1 MYYLGYDYK
10 ACLELLND
18 HHVYID
24 LENKKE
30 NIAFVRDD
38 VYYYKIQVYHKLE
51 KFQEI
56 IDLLDN
62 LEKEND
68 FFKHKSE
75 YVDLIN
81 YFRAVS
87 YYKLRKEKDENENR
101 QKVYL
106 NNSLK
111 TLDKITNK
119 KSEIYIDSLI
129 YRIDFNHYLF
139 NIYLNCYLKERKN
152 KLELEKLI
160 ENFDNYVKDLDE
172 VITDDMIEK
181 SRLNR
186 IWEYKLFGLFYF
198 NKYSFSELD
207 HFIKSNKDYEKYY
220 VNNDKNRNFVESFYL
235 GLAYFRDE
243 INFFDIFF
251 KKKSKPGISYQE
263 NLKKCQNFLDKY
275 KYEIEVNEKNKHLIT
290 INKINLHFCRGV
302 LGILNKNYQDL
313 KDFDRAFEISERDFN
328 SSSYYSSE
336 YLIFD
341 KRFELSYYKSIALLK
356 HKDLISAQKNIKKAY
371 DFLSED
377 LKIDE
382 KLRESIQFINS
393 YIGYKIE
400 KDKNENSYKFDVG
413 LENFEYLK
421 NEVNFYKGKCF
432 LKNQNL
438 KESLEHF
445 NSIKE
450 KDPFW
455 RAHVLIKHK
464 VECNYKYGIYN
475 QINEKKHGQKNEHLE
490 NTIALIE
497 KNKEKLIEQNNSYK
511 NKNENKNKEV
521 NYDLYKAKCLYYL
534 DNKDDLLYDFVV
546 NSNLQI
552 NNDLVSRDLD
562 FLKGVAIMRYKIKT
576 NEMFHYKM
584 INVKQSYIQNSSSA
598 EIKEY
603 IANLDEAKTHLANFL
618 RNQANQNK
626 TDKELEKYDIST
638 IEKVHTAKFYLA
650 IIYQHKC
657 SNNIINS
664 LNHFA
669 EIYRDKVNDVENFG
683 YKNESKISK
692 NRDEIINILSD
703 LFSKLSENETKMNS
717 LNFREFNKT
726 DFCFYFGLAL
736 FKSKLYIDN
745 QHSEKLFKMAIA
757 EANTDLS
764 KKMYSILSNFFLGL
778 IYYKS
783 GSFQNAK
790 DCFNQSTSSFILTK
804 FYLQCCEYKIELKK
818 NNGILA
824 EVEIA
829 KMEQIYNSVR
839 NILLEITEINGLE
852 NFSEKN
858 LDELLEIM
866 ISCFFEIFKN
876 SNEKKNLA
884 DNFKQSLEQCKISED
899 IKIKAIEKY
908 SDRINVLDY
917 YSFNKTKT
925 DLEKFLKN
933 ISQKVDTIE
942 KNYYIGIANFKL
954 YEKENDFNFL
964 RESEKHLTAYFSNYS
979 TDKTKINLL
988 LNAKFYLIK
997 CSFERDQYEDLE
1009 NIEKNLDYINQYW
1022 SAKNDD
1028 EKYLIDFDE
1037 NLKNYYLIKTC
1048 FYRKN
1053 YSQAYQLL
1061 LDYTKSEDN
1070 LTDEIKYIF
1079 NVCLVELNKCNQKS
1093 QEQSKEKSEKFDI
1106 NKSSQYYDNNQ
1117 IHLAHEYFKLNDS
1130 QNCYN
1135 LSHGIFNKFFHN
1147 SATQKLKNK
1156 FVYEKYE
1163 YYLLISCMINSYFHL
1178 AIQKN
1183 DQNAFTAISDY
1194 CEKAIKYHEY
1204 NKIEYFKSV
1213 IKENIFK
1220 KLYLSKYFSKDYD
1233 FLIGLNEDSFSCLAE
1248 YNYLKGASFF
1258 KKFTHKSEAKSHLKK
1273 YIDSYKLNKI
1283 IDTRVNV
1290 LNAYYFLTLINFEES
1305 VNENEPLNYI
1315 INETKSVLSE
1325 DGKDLRKALKKENPK
1340 ESILEFDMNEIYYY
1354 LGVYYFQNLNFQLCL
1369 DYLDKVDKYEKI
1381 NPNSV
1386 LLYKSVCFYELGDEN
1401 NKLKAIDLMRKID
1414 LNFEYY
1420 ANSVLYLGLIYFDLG
1435 DYEKSFDTLF
1445 KLNDDFKL
1453 NKIKNLFNYHND
1465 AEQNQFYL
1473 YEKFIVKSARK
1484 SAFKT
1489 KANNYINNDK
1499 FEVLKQISSEL
1510 IEMNK
1515 PLPKL
1520 NCYNFINFGW
1530 SLNFLEDYSGV
1541 IEFFEDM
1548 KKNEIFKYNK
1558 ILKSKVKDDFYFILG
1573 VALFKKSSSKSIYK
1587 NLLNNRN
1594 SFNQNE
1600 LLQSKSFLELAN
1612 KNLNH
1617 DPKSIGKE
1625 DELIIWNEKKLFI
1638 NFYLSMIYSSEGDF
1652 ENAFSC
1658 LKTAYDFYFSDFLKN
1673 KNQNSSGLRIN
1684 IKLDDIEI
1692 YNPENLHKIFNNDL
1706 ITTEIEN
1713 HERDIYYDI
1722 LFFLFNIVFK
1732 NYDKNLAGINFEK
1745 NLKKFSTVV
1754 DDIFSNMDKFNL
1766 TSRLNFVELVYF
1778 YKFKLMF
1785 EISQLKKPDLK
1796 KSDNQFDQTPNE
1808 NEKNSIIEKLLNS
1821 RIMEKSFDESCCFYF
1836 DTYYFL
1842 SLHYSKDKSGRDYD
1856 CIKKLINSLQN
1867 NSNLIK
1873 KESLV
1878 EKIYILYIEIFHD
1891 YINSSK
1897 LTDEEINDCLV
1908 KLKNF
1913 KENYSYVFKYEQ
1925 TEWEK
1930 YKIESLKSK
1939 TKYLMKNNTFE
1950 RLQNDFE
1957 NLIKNTF
1964 YKNLEIKKDFEEA
1977 ELKINSKQ
1985 NKIDPNEGV
1994 IILAKLYE
2002 SKFKT
2007 LNYKNEN
2014 DDFKTMK
2021 FKIVNYLTK
2030 SKFENKAYEECKR
2043 LFNENRLFLFEIIEK
2058 ASLVPMI
2065 YFVCISIINTENDWS
2080 KVEEL
2085 VEYLNED
2092 NVIDKFPDLKLNF
2105 ILLRASLLYKK
2116 LDYASLV
2123 DMPKINFPLS
2133 ANLNEEY
2140 ELYKFAAGYWIEFE
2154 KLYKKPEEFLE
2165 SLNNNSIKG
2174 SIISFFQLFAGIESG
2189 KSNLNL
2195 NNELKNV
2202 FKNIEESK
2210 KNVSND
2216 ELNLAYYRN
2225 NIDYDL
2231 IKGLFLFIEKNY
2243 TESLKH
2249 LNSYTQFLDGG
2260 KKEYLSI
2267 YPGLIVNYY
2276 KLICV
2281 NKINEDLKKE
2291 LEKNLA
2297 KNKYA
2302 EIRNSLEQNMDYFN
2316 QIEIYFNDKILD
2328 YIEKSNI
2335 KKNVF
2340 DEMANFY
2347 FSAENYAK
2355 FIEISKRI
2363 DKKNDKLNFKLAVS
2377 NYKILELNDTERL
2390 EEIRNTLYS
2399 ILSKNKFS
2407 ELYYHL
2413 FNINLL
2419 LKNYAESLRNL
2430 NEMTPKPFDY
2440 EFNCGL
2446 IFFEQKKYQEAQNA
2460 FEKQI
2465 KASNQTHLES
2475 YLYLLLCEKSRNE
2488 NKSLCEIYE
2497 NENDSKKLLEVIKK
2511 CDKALFCSNWKE
2523 KLPELVKDRKNLF
2536 QTFLKLKKEQYYK
2549 SKQDLKFYVYIPG
2562 FWRNQEY
2569 VQCIQKALEDLGFEF
2584 SISDDQNSVLKN
2596 DGIDEEFNSSYFI
2609 LLFLSKDYLEKS
2621 AQNANLKQE
2630 LDKMQE
2636 KIAQKKLFCSVLFED
2651 LNSFKW
2657 PASIQNLKKYVGS
2670 NLCLDFKTIN
2680 NFSVNKEKNIV
2691 FKKFCFF
2698 SLIETLINS
2707 FERF

>member
-1 MYYLGYDYK
+1 MNFHEKNPFEDIFKKDRKLDLDICNNPLVHIKEKKEHILKKADEAKEKKDFELEILYLIHYIDIEPRDFDIYDRFVSRVLNIENEFKDREEKANYYVKHLNEINLPVFKDLLNAKIHLANRKHKEADFCLNNIKDHPDLRDEHKIKIVYNYLKYDKKKALEYLKVISKNVNNFEYNYLIEILTIAFNPSGFSYNSALEKFNSLEKKSNDKHNPLIKFNLLMCSLTQFLYQDRLNSKLLEKCLADCRQILDECKVPPDDQNYIFKIYKAALNIQVIILHNLFKLKKDDNDKKLLLKILEECEYIGFENKIILLNHYNSESESVLLENIEFLKKEIDSLKFRMNNDTLNTPEQKRNLYFGKENEILFYYHSIFLYFKSEMSIKKKTEEIFREELLTEDDEFEIKMYEKVIDDFTLKNKSSDLAQSRAKSFVLTERSKTNLQKTKQIFPKEEAGPVENEILSKFEIANYLNFIGWVYYNSKYEYNKAGKYFDRAKALDKKFFKSKIYFHLKTNDYDALINYIENEINDQADDEVNFYLAYAYFHQGNKMEAINTLNKLTMLNGMKDSREICENFCDFDLEYDIITKKFKRNRSKYEFVQNYIIGFDENFIINDVCDVVLDIRLRLETNKRELKFNNEYFFLFKSIVDLRKNNEYNKNCDDCIKNALSIYKENMCSNSIKYMVNLLKYNEKHLTSNKIRDKTVENDQYLNFLFDIKQDFLDRYFFIVEYYKKNIFSLINIHGLKSFDFSELNENLIHIYNGNFDKVIKYLNNIDTNSDFVIDILNDNEELNENIISLNASIISLRQYIKSAKKEQKPKLLNIAKVFYWLVYKLYENRNYDAIRAVKLDVFNLLKDKFKFTTNSKHDIVYYLNELNYYLGVVYFRERNFKISRKFFKDYSLTESKKFYNVVKFYVLVLKKIKLKKNPDGVVQKEFTEMIEEFGLLKDMIEHAYKDINEKYKIVNPIEINFHIAQCMYYLGYDYK

-432 LKNQNL
+432 LKNENL

-1147 SATQKLKNK
+1147 SASQKLKNK
-1156 FVYEKYE
+1156 FEYEKYE

-1204 NKIEYFKSV
+1204 NKIEYFKSDM
-1213 IKENIFK
+1213 KENIFK

-1325 DGKDLRKALKKENPK
+1325 DGKDLPYWHAAIPPYITTPLINNSEN
-1340 ESILEFDMNEIYYY
+1340 ST
-1354 LGVYYFQNLNFQLCL
+1354 
-1369 DYLDKVDKYEKI
+1369 
-1381 NPNSV
+1381 S
-1386 LLYKSVCFYELGDEN
+1386 
-1401 NKLKAIDLMRKID
+1401 
-1414 LNFEYY
+1414 
-1420 ANSVLYLGLIYFDLG
+1420 
-1435 DYEKSFDTLF
+1435 
-1445 KLNDDFKL
+1445 
-1453 NKIKNLFNYHND
+1453 
-1465 AEQNQFYL
+1465 
-1473 YEKFIVKSARK
+1473 KFI
-1484 SAFKT
+1484 
-1489 KANNYINNDK
+1489 
-1499 FEVLKQISSEL
+1499 
-1510 IEMNK
+1510 
-1515 PLPKL
+1515 
-1520 NCYNFINFGW
+1520 
-1530 SLNFLEDYSGV
+1530 
-1541 IEFFEDM
+1541 
-1548 KKNEIFKYNK
+1548 
-1558 ILKSKVKDDFYFILG
+1558 
-1573 VALFKKSSSKSIYK
+1573 
-1587 NLLNNRN
+1587 
-1594 SFNQNE
+1594 
-1600 LLQSKSFLELAN
+1600 
-1612 KNLNH
+1612 
-1617 DPKSIGKE
+1617 
-1625 DELIIWNEKKLFI
+1625 
-1638 NFYLSMIYSSEGDF
+1638 
-1652 ENAFSC
+1652 
-1658 LKTAYDFYFSDFLKN
+1658 
-1673 KNQNSSGLRIN
+1673 
-1684 IKLDDIEI
+1684 
-1692 YNPENLHKIFNNDL
+1692 
-1706 ITTEIEN
+1706 
-1713 HERDIYYDI
+1713 
-1722 LFFLFNIVFK
+1722 
-1732 NYDKNLAGINFEK
+1732 
-1745 NLKKFSTVV
+1745 
-1754 DDIFSNMDKFNL
+1754 
-1766 TSRLNFVELVYF
+1766 
-1778 YKFKLMF
+1778 
-1785 EISQLKKPDLK
+1785 
-1796 KSDNQFDQTPNE
+1796 
-1808 NEKNSIIEKLLNS
+1808 
-1821 RIMEKSFDESCCFYF
+1821 
-1836 DTYYFL
+1836 
-1842 SLHYSKDKSGRDYD
+1842 
-1856 CIKKLINSLQN
+1856 
-1867 NSNLIK
+1867 
-1873 KESLV
+1873 
-1878 EKIYILYIEIFHD
+1878 
-1891 YINSSK
+1891 
-1897 LTDEEINDCLV
+1897 
-1908 KLKNF
+1908 
-1913 KENYSYVFKYEQ
+1913 
-1925 TEWEK
+1925 
-1930 YKIESLKSK
+1930 
-1939 TKYLMKNNTFE
+1939 
-1950 RLQNDFE
+1950 
-1957 NLIKNTF
+1957 
-1964 YKNLEIKKDFEEA
+1964 
-1977 ELKINSKQ
+1977 
-1985 NKIDPNEGV
+1985 
-1994 IILAKLYE
+1994 
-2002 SKFKT
+2002 
-2007 LNYKNEN
+2007 
-2014 DDFKTMK
+2014 
-2021 FKIVNYLTK
+2021 
-2030 SKFENKAYEECKR
+2030 
-2043 LFNENRLFLFEIIEK
+2043 
-2058 ASLVPMI
+2058 
-2065 YFVCISIINTENDWS
+2065 
-2080 KVEEL
+2080 
-2085 VEYLNED
+2085 
-2092 NVIDKFPDLKLNF
+2092 
-2105 ILLRASLLYKK
+2105 
-2116 LDYASLV
+2116 
-2123 DMPKINFPLS
+2123 
-2133 ANLNEEY
+2133 
-2140 ELYKFAAGYWIEFE
+2140 
-2154 KLYKKPEEFLE
+2154 
-2165 SLNNNSIKG
+2165 
-2174 SIISFFQLFAGIESG
+2174 
-2189 KSNLNL
+2189 
-2195 NNELKNV
+2195 
-2202 FKNIEESK
+2202 
-2210 KNVSND
+2210 
-2216 ELNLAYYRN
+2216 
-2225 NIDYDL
+2225 
-2231 IKGLFLFIEKNY
+2231 
-2243 TESLKH
+2243 
-2249 LNSYTQFLDGG
+2249 
-2260 KKEYLSI
+2260 
-2267 YPGLIVNYY
+2267 
-2276 KLICV
+2276 
-2281 NKINEDLKKE
+2281 
-2291 LEKNLA
+2291 
-2297 KNKYA
+2297 
-2302 EIRNSLEQNMDYFN
+2302 
-2316 QIEIYFNDKILD
+2316 
-2328 YIEKSNI
+2328 
-2335 KKNVF
+2335 
-2340 DEMANFY
+2340 
-2347 FSAENYAK
+2347 
-2355 FIEISKRI
+2355 
-2363 DKKNDKLNFKLAVS
+2363 
-2377 NYKILELNDTERL
+2377 
-2390 EEIRNTLYS
+2390 
-2399 ILSKNKFS
+2399 
-2407 ELYYHL
+2407 
-2413 FNINLL
+2413 
-2419 LKNYAESLRNL
+2419 
-2430 NEMTPKPFDY
+2430 
-2440 EFNCGL
+2440 
-2446 IFFEQKKYQEAQNA
+2446 
-2460 FEKQI
+2460 
-2465 KASNQTHLES
+2465 
-2475 YLYLLLCEKSRNE
+2475 
-2488 NKSLCEIYE
+2488 
-2497 NENDSKKLLEVIKK
+2497 
-2511 CDKALFCSNWKE
+2511 
-2523 KLPELVKDRKNLF
+2523 
-2536 QTFLKLKKEQYYK
+2536 
-2549 SKQDLKFYVYIPG
+2549 
-2562 FWRNQEY
+2562 
-2569 VQCIQKALEDLGFEF
+2569 
-2584 SISDDQNSVLKN
+2584 
-2596 DGIDEEFNSSYFI
+2596 
-2609 LLFLSKDYLEKS
+2609 
-2621 AQNANLKQE
+2621 
-2630 LDKMQE
+2630 
-2636 KIAQKKLFCSVLFED
+2636 
-2651 LNSFKW
+2651 
-2657 PASIQNLKKYVGS
+2657 
-2670 NLCLDFKTIN
+2670 
-2680 NFSVNKEKNIV
+2680 
-2691 FKKFCFF
+2691 
-2698 SLIETLINS
+2698 
-2707 FERF
+2707 